1 MYCTLSELHDSINQM
16 IEQQGKDAPCSAF
29 VFTKNDVS
37 YYETG
42 EDGFPVFNEEKF
54 LNNADTEDVLIQLG
68 KCDYIYEQ
76 VNEIIAD
83 EISRIRNK
91 VVN

>member
-1 MYCTLSELHDSINQM
+1 M

-29 VFTKNDVS
+29 VFTQNDVY

-42 EDGFPVFNEEKF
+42 EDGFPVLNEEKF

-68 KCDYIYEQ
+68 GCDYIYEQ